1 MCMGSTEVVE
11 DTANQERAAE
21 LARLMEEDWMKRFQ
35 PWEQELAG
43 DLLNQNAKIKQQV
56 DDAQQDAAKS
66 FEASKSTAQRN
77 MARYG
82 GQMDADQQAA
92 LAKSQN
98 ISGQGAQIGAMD
110 VTRQGSAQRY
120 DQMMQEMVN
129 VGRGV
134 QGQGLQGIQQGVGLE
149 AQRNQI
155 AYQNAG
161 ASNAARYQLM
171 GTAAGLGGAA
181 LIMSD
186 KNTKTNIRKASTK
199 KALKE
204 VERVTLK
211 HWDYKPGMG
220 NGREETGH
228 TGGMAQDM
236 PDSMTTRD
244 KRQVEVGD
252 TLMTLMGATQE
263 LSKRMGRLEKRNAGR
278 Q

>member
-1 MCMGSTEVVE
+1 MCMGSTEAVE

-21 LARLMEEDWMKRFQ
+21 LARQMEEDWMKRFQ

-66 FEASKSTAQRN
+66 LEASKATAQRN
-77 MARYG
+77 MSRYG

-92 LAKSQN
+92 LAKSQT

-110 VTRQGSAQRY
+110 ITRQGSAQRY

-155 AYQNAG
+155 AHQNAA
-161 ASNAARYQLM
+161 ASNSARYQLM
-171 GTAAGLGGAA
+171 GTAAGIGATA
-181 LIMSD
+181 LILSD
-186 KNTKTNIRKASTK
+186 KNTKTNVSKASTQ
-199 KALKE
+199 KALKD
-204 VERVTLK
+204 VERVSLK
-211 HWDYKPGMG
+211 NWDYKPGMG
-220 NGREETGH
+220 GGREEKGH
-228 TGGMAQDM
+228 IGGMAQDM

-244 KRQVEVGD
+244 KKKVEVGD

-278 Q
+278 